1 LYNVELLEFIEGVN
15 LLLYLVSYMDINFAL
30 NVNKDLH
37 TPSLAEECELVMRH
51 V

>member
-1 LYNVELLEFIEGVN
+1 MN

-30 NVNKDLH
+30 NVNKDLQ
-37 TPSLAEECELVMRH
+37 TPSLAEKCELVMRH